1 VVSGVTCELSQLG
14 RKRSIFLSPY
24 QSRCDEFA
32 RKGCTVF
39 ATARNVARLSNLP
52 DSVHKLALDVTSEK
66 SVQLAVQQV
75 LDISGCIDV
84 LVNNAG
90 IECVGE

>member
-1 VVSGVTCELSQLG
+1 
-14 RKRSIFLSPY
+14 
-24 QSRCDEFA
+24 
-32 RKGCTVF
+32 
-39 ATARNVARLSNLP
+39 
-52 DSVHKLALDVTSEK
+52 
-66 SVQLAVQQV
+66 VQQV